1 MLRDARVAT
10 IVLNYRN
17 TEDTVACLTALQRS
31 TCLDQRFVVV
41 DNAAP
46 GPAHDALRAAV
57 TAATAPATGVTV
69 VASGGNLGYAAGN
82 NLGIRL
88 ALGLGPAAG
97 PRATVPGG
105 SPAASAGGPRRPEFV
120 LIVNPDLHVEPT
132 TVERLLAAARA
143 VPDAAAIGPRIVF
156 GEADGSVPRGGR
168 ARIWFDGGIFD
179 RSRAGATTHLNLGRT
194 EREVPPG
201 PPRDVDYVTGACLLL
216 RADALRTVGLLP
228 EDYFLYFEET
238 DYCQQLL
245 AAGWRLVVDTRA
257 RAVHH
262 KRSSGSLP
270 TPAYT
275 YYMRRNKQLFA
286 RRMGLDEAAAVEE
299 FRQVWVDPWRRN
311 VGNRAPHWQ
320 PTFDALVAR
329 AEADAAAGVTGPV
342 DLSAYP
348 SADEIAAATPE
359 AGPAADTRAGNDE
372 LQEEHA

>member
-10 IVLNYRN
+10 IVLNYRH

-46 GPAHDALRAAV
+46 GPEHDAFRAEV
-57 TAATAPATGVTV
+57 TAATAPATDVTV

-88 ALGLGPAAG
+88 ALGLGSAAG
-97 PRATVPGG
+97 PAGASPG
-105 SPAASAGGPRRPEFV
+105 AAPGGPRRPEFV

-132 TVERLLAAARA
+132 TVERLLAAAQA

-156 GEADGSVPRGGR
+156 SEADGGVPRGGR
-168 ARIWFDGGIFD
+168 GRIWFDGGVFD
-179 RSRAGATTHLNLGRT
+179 RSRAGATTHLHMGRT

-238 DYCQQLL
+238 DYCQQLV
-245 AAGWRLVVDTRA
+245 AAGWRLVVDPRV

-299 FRQVWVDPWRRN
+299 FRQVWIDPWRRN
-311 VGNRAPHWQ
+311 VADRAPHWR

-329 AEADAAAGVTGPV
+329 AAADAAAGVTGPV

-348 SADEIAAATPE
+348 SAAETAAAATP
-359 AGPAADTRAGNDE
+359 ADDARAGNDE

>member
-10 IVLNYRN
+10 IVLNYRH
-17 TEDTVACLTALQRS
+17 TEDTVACLAALQRS

-46 GPAHDALRAAV
+46 GPGHDELRAAV
-57 TAATAPATGVTV
+57 TAATTPATDVTV

-88 ALGLGPAAG
+88 ALGLA
-97 PRATVPGG
+97 
-105 SPAASAGGPRRPEFV
+105 PAASPGMSPAVPPAAPRRPEFV

-132 TVERLLAAARA
+132 TVERLLTAARE
-143 VPDAAAIGPRIVF
+143 VPDAAAVGPRIVF
-156 GEADGSVPRGGR
+156 GEADGTVPGGGR
-168 ARIWFDGGIFD
+168 ARIWFDGGVFD
-179 RSRAGATTHLNLGRT
+179 RSRAGATTHLNMGRT
-194 EREVPPG
+194 EREVPAG

-238 DYCQQLL
+238 DYCQQLV
-245 AAGWRLVVDTRA
+245 AAGWRLVVDSRA

-286 RRMGLDEAAAVEE
+286 RRMGLDEAAAIEE
-299 FRQVWVDPWRRN
+299 FRQVWIDPWRRN

-320 PTFDALVAR
+320 PTFDALIAR
-329 AEADAAAGVTGPV
+329 AEADAAAGVTGPA

-348 SADEIAAATPE
+348 SAAETAAAAT
-359 AGPAADTRAGNDE
+359 APADDTRAENDE

>member
-10 IVLNYRN
+10 IVLNYRH

-46 GPAHDALRAAV
+46 GPEHDALRAAV
-57 TAATAPATGVTV
+57 TAATAPAADVAV

-88 ALGLGPAAG
+88 ALGLGSPAGPAGSAAPAAG
-97 PRATVPGG
+97 PDRTPER
-105 SPAASAGGPRRPEFV
+105 PRRPEFV

-132 TVERLLAAARA
+132 TVERLLEAARA

-156 GEADGSVPRGGR
+156 GEADGTVPRDGR
-168 ARIWFDGGIFD
+168 ARIWFDGGVFD
-179 RSRAGATTHLNLGRT
+179 RSRAGATTHLNMGRT
-194 EREVPPG
+194 EGEVPPG

-238 DYCQQLL
+238 DYCQQLV
-245 AAGWRLVVDTRA
+245 AAGWRLVVDSRA

-286 RRMGLDEAAAVEE
+286 RRMGLDEAAAIEE
-299 FRQVWVDPWRRN
+299 FRQVWIDPWRRN

-320 PTFDALVAR
+320 PTFDALIAR

-348 SADEIAAATPE
+348 SAAETAATQ
-359 AGPAADTRAGNDE
+359 AAPADDIPAETDE

>member
-10 IVLNYRN
+10 IVLNYRH

-46 GPAHDALRAAV
+46 GPGHDALRAAV

-88 ALGLGPAAG
+88 ALGLGSAAG
-97 PRATVPGG
+97 PQGA
-105 SPAASAGGPRRPEFV
+105 SPDGPRRPEFV

-132 TVERLLAAARA
+132 TVERLLAAAQA

-156 GEADGSVPRGGR
+156 AEADGSVPRGGR
-168 ARIWFDGGIFD
+168 ARIWFDGGVFD

-194 EREVPPG
+194 EGEVPPG

-238 DYCQQLL
+238 DYCQQPV
-245 AAGWRLVVDTRA
+245 AAGWRLVVDSRA

-286 RRMGLDEAAAVEE
+286 RRMGLDEAAAIEE
-299 FRQVWVDPWRRN
+299 FRQVWIDPWRRN

-320 PTFDALVAR
+320 PTFDALIAR

-348 SADEIAAATPE
+348 SAEETAPEQPEATPE
-359 AGPAADTRAGNDE
+359 TTPADDQE

>member
-10 IVLNYRN
+10 IVLNYRH

-46 GPAHDALRAAV
+46 GPEHDALRAAV
-57 TAATAPATGVTV
+57 TAATAPATDVTV

-88 ALGLGPAAG
+88 ALGLG
-97 PRATVPGG
+97 
-105 SPAASAGGPRRPEFV
+105 SPAAPPAGPPAGSPEGPRRPEFV
-120 LIVNPDLHVEPT
+120 LVVNPDLHVEPT

-156 GEADGSVPRGGR
+156 AEADGTVPRGGR
-168 ARIWFDGGIFD
+168 ARIWFDGGVFD
-179 RSRAGATTHLNLGRT
+179 RSRAGATTHLNMGRR

-238 DYCQQLL
+238 DYCQQLA
-245 AAGWRLVVDTRA
+245 AAGWRLVVDSRA

-286 RRMGLDEAAAVEE
+286 RRMGLDEAAAIEE
-299 FRQVWVDPWRRN
+299 FRQVWIDPWRRN

-320 PTFDALVAR
+320 ATFDALIAR

-348 SADEIAAATPE
+348 SAEETAAAT
-359 AGPAADTRAGNDE
+359 AADDAPTGSDE